1 MRRKNMSASMPLV
14 GLELVDC
21 ARANAR
27 EGKAIACQQCG
38 YEQDQAHFETELR
51 RACEEMGI
59 HLTDFTDLL
68 DEPQKEKLRVEFA
81 PESPTQ
87 L

>member
-1 MRRKNMSASMPLV
+1 VGEKTMAASKPLV

-27 EGKAIACQQCG
+27 EGSALACQQCG
-38 YEQDQAHFETELR
+38 YERDQARFETELR
-51 RACEEMGI
+51 KACEDMGI
-59 HLTDFTDLL
+59 HLSDFTDLL
-68 DEPQKEKLRVEFA
+68 DESQKEKLSVEFA

-87 L
+87 F